1 MAVTALPPPL
11 PGLHLPLSRRRL
23 GSGTALAVIT
33 HAAIIG
39 MLLARPARHAGQA
52 AGGATPPGRQINFF
66 ALPKG
71 GPTAVD
77 VATALRITPSDLSAV
92 QRIPVDL
99 PPLDIP
105 RTTLAPPTVVLGGG
119 GGSAGGGQG
128 AERGAGGG
136 AGPGSGTGG
145 EGGYIVSAQ
154 PRRVIPRPP
163 ECILN
168 SVPRGRITV
177 SFSVGADGQPT
188 RVDVDPPPTDEECR
202 RAFVALMMET
212 RFVPATLHGQPVA
225 SVFSIRYTRSN

>member
-1 MAVTALPPPL
+1 MTALPPPL
-11 PGLHLPLSRRRL
+11 PGLRLPLGRRRL
-23 GSGTALAVIT
+23 GSGTALAVIA
-33 HAAIIG
+33 HAAVIG

-52 AGGATPPGRQINFF
+52 AGGAPLAGRINFF

-77 VATALRITPSDLSAV
+77 VAAAPRIVPSDLSV
-92 QRIPVDL
+92 LQRIPVDL

-105 RTTLAPPTVVLGGG
+105 RPTLAPPTMVLGGG

-128 AERGAGGG
+128 TERGAGGG
-136 AGPGSGTGG
+136 VGPGSGTGG
-145 EGGYIVSAQ
+145 EGGYILSAQ

-168 SVPRGRITV
+168 SVPRGRIEV
-177 SFSVGADGQPT
+177 SFSVAADGQPT
-188 RVDVDPPPTDEECR
+188 RVDVDPPPTNEECR

-212 RFVPATLHGQPVA
+212 RFVPATLRGQPVA